1 MKYAIKL
8 LLELCSHYTGGGNH
22 KGIYLYGGNCSLTLF
37 LLKSVG
43 TLPVT
48 KFSFRD
54 LSQGGRS
61 LIILALIHVK
71 NWFKKS
77 SLKLNCDGFI
87 WEWSLR
93 NFLLHHKIYWYHW
106 FHTLQ
111 QIAHNKG
118 MGIWLYANTCTCS
131 YRLVNQ
137 NHGDKWPII

>member
-1 MKYAIKL
+1 MQIVFLDILSTVALNFMCIDEMKYAIKL
-8 LLELCSHYTGGGNH
+8 LLELCSHCTGGGNH

-71 NWFKKS
+71 N
-77 SLKLNCDGFI
+77 
-87 WEWSLR
+87 
-93 NFLLHHKIYWYHW
+93 
-106 FHTLQ
+106 
-111 QIAHNKG
+111 
-118 MGIWLYANTCTCS
+118 
-131 YRLVNQ
+131 
-137 NHGDKWPII
+137 